1 MTIEIVSDRVPQTCG
16 TRTSREFL
24 GELLGQRV
32 GRRVRY
38 LIDVL
43 LHLVPRL
50 RFSFVFAVL
59 QLLDLL
65 DVMPTMRQ
73 EQAVVV
79 PTAAMQTSQRGTY
92 VFVIKDGAAV
102 VQPVKV
108 ARSLGRDTVIESGL
122 DGGEQVVTDG
132 QLQLTNGSRVE
143 IRQRKAG
150 S

>member
-1 MTIEIVSDRVPQTCG
+1 MRWSAQKCASQRLPTSIEALFAAVARTLSLDGLVCAMAAGAEKETASASPCCYRHLYLGSGARMTIEIVSDRVPQTCG

-32 GRRVRY
+32 SRRVRY

-65 DVMPTMRQ
+65 DVMPAMRQ
-73 EQAVVV
+73 
-79 PTAAMQTSQRGTY
+79 
-92 VFVIKDGAAV
+92 
-102 VQPVKV
+102 
-108 ARSLGRDTVIESGL
+108 
-122 DGGEQVVTDG
+122 
-132 QLQLTNGSRVE
+132 
-143 IRQRKAG
+143 
-150 S
+150 

>member
-1 MTIEIVSDRVPQTCG
+1 MAAGAEKETASASSCCYRHLYLGSGARMTIEIVSDRVPQTCG

-32 GRRVRY
+32 SRRVRY

-65 DVMPTMRQ
+65 DVMPTMRR
-73 EQAVVV
+73 
-79 PTAAMQTSQRGTY
+79 SKSRK
-92 VFVIKDGAAV
+92 VF
-102 VQPVKV
+102 
-108 ARSLGRDTVIESGL
+108 SLP
-122 DGGEQVVTDG
+122 
-132 QLQLTNGSRVE
+132 
-143 IRQRKAG
+143 KF
-150 S
+150 